1 MTQGAATPL
10 PPPKERRRLREAGS
24 LTRDQ
29 VAEKVGVTRETVRRW
44 EAGRTNPK
52 GLKRE
57 TYAKFLAELASV
69 AEPVLTSRGSAPDP
83 AAQTPQGLDEP
94 EPAQGPDATGP
105 AQGTDVAEAARGA
118 DVAEAARGADV
129 AEAARGA
136 VVVELVSAAPAT
148 ASSSA
153 PPARTAAE
161 AFDALYTHAAPFLV
175 RQTYLL
181 TGRRILAREAVERAF
196 QQAWQNW
203 PEVAVDPDPA
213 GWVRAAAY
221 EYAMSPWHGLRPG
234 KRQPEA
240 PPATAEDR
248 ELMGVLLELPPVY
261 RRTLLLYDGVGLD
274 LPETAAETEASTPA
288 AANRILHAREAVAE
302 RLPDL
307 AVPEQLHRRLT
318 ELAGA
323 EPLEAPGSTV
333 VRSGGERRTRFWTRA
348 AVAFTVF
355 IIGAT
360 ALTVRVAPTHYEPV
374 PAPGSPIAG
383 VPPLTGPEPLTQ
395 ADLELRDELRERLSG
410 GPERLT
416 PEAE

>member
-10 PPPKERRRLREAGS
+10 PPPKERRLLREAGS
-24 LTRDQ
+24 LSRDQ
-29 VAEKVGVTRETVRRW
+29 VAERVGVTRETVRRW
-44 EAGRTNPK
+44 EAGRTTPK
-52 GLKRE
+52 GQKRE
-57 TYAKFLAELASV
+57 AYARLLAELTAAEEPSPTTAAPTAAAPTTARPGSKAAAIQEQEPAPPTAGATATATAV
-69 AEPVLTSRGSAPDP
+69 AEHEP
-83 AAQTPQGLDEP
+83 AP
-94 EPAQGPDATGP
+94 EPG
-105 AQGTDVAEAARGA
+105 AA
-118 DVAEAARGADV
+118 
-129 AEAARGA
+129 
-136 VVVELVSAAPAT
+136 
-148 ASSSA
+148 ASR
-153 PPARTAAE
+153 ARTAAE

-240 PPATAEDR
+240 PPATPEDR
-248 ELMGVLLELPPVY
+248 ELLGALLDLPPVY

-288 AANRILHAREAVAE
+288 AANRILHAREAVAQ

-307 AVPEQLHRRLT
+307 AVPEQLHLRLS
-318 ELAGA
+318 ELAGS
-323 EPLEAPGSTV
+323 EKLDAPVSTV
-333 VRSGGERRTRFWTRA
+333 VRSGGERRTRLLTRA

-360 ALTVRVAPTHYEPV
+360 ALTVRMAPTHYEPV

-395 ADLELRDELRERLSG
+395 ADLELRKELREKLGG
-410 GPERLT
+410 GPERLEPST
-416 PEAE
+416 E

>member
-10 PPPKERRRLREAGS
+10 PPPKERRLLREAGS
-24 LTRDQ
+24 LSRDQ
-29 VAEKVGVTRETVRRW
+29 VAERVGVTRETVRRW
-44 EAGRTNPK
+44 EAGRTTPK
-52 GLKRE
+52 GQKRE
-57 TYAKFLAELASV
+57 AYARLLAELAPAEEPSPTTAAPTAAAPTTARPGSKAAAIQEQEPAPPTAGTTATAV
-69 AEPVLTSRGSAPDP
+69 AEHEP
-83 AAQTPQGLDEP
+83 AP
-94 EPAQGPDATGP
+94 EPG
-105 AQGTDVAEAARGA
+105 AA
-118 DVAEAARGADV
+118 
-129 AEAARGA
+129 
-136 VVVELVSAAPAT
+136 
-148 ASSSA
+148 ASR
-153 PPARTAAE
+153 ARTAAE

-240 PPATAEDR
+240 PPATPEDR
-248 ELMGVLLELPPVY
+248 ELLGALLDLPPVY

-288 AANRILHAREAVAE
+288 AANRILHAREAVAQ

-307 AVPEQLHRRLT
+307 AVPEQLHLRLS
-318 ELAGA
+318 ELAGS
-323 EPLEAPGSTV
+323 EKLDAPVSTV
-333 VRSGGERRTRFWTRA
+333 VRSGGERRTRLWTRA

-360 ALTVRVAPTHYEPV
+360 ALTVRMAPTHYEPV

-395 ADLELRDELRERLSG
+395 ADLELRKELREKLGG
-410 GPERLT
+410 GPERLEPST
-416 PEAE
+416 E

>member
-1 MTQGAATPL
+1 MTQGAVTPL
-10 PPPKERRRLREAGS
+10 PPPKERRRLREGGS
-24 LTRDQ
+24 LSRDE
-29 VAEKVGVTRETVRRW
+29 VAERVGVTRETVRRW
-44 EAGRTNPK
+44 EAGRTTPK
-52 GLKRE
+52 GQKRE
-57 TYAKFLAELASV
+57 AYARLLAELTATEEPAPTTAAAPMTAGPALTAATAIQEPQPPTAGATATAV
-69 AEPVLTSRGSAPDP
+69 AER
-83 AAQTPQGLDEP
+83 
-94 EPAQGPDATGP
+94 EPAP
-105 AQGTDVAEAARGA
+105 APR
-118 DVAEAARGADV
+118 
-129 AEAARGA
+129 
-136 VVVELVSAAPAT
+136 
-148 ASSSA
+148 
-153 PPARTAAE
+153 ARTAAE

-196 QQAWQNW
+196 QQAWQQW

-240 PPATAEDR
+240 PPATPEDR
-248 ELMGVLLELPPVY
+248 ELLGALLDLPPVY

-288 AANRILHAREAVAE
+288 AANRILHAREAVAR

-307 AVPEQLHRRLT
+307 AVPEQLHQRLT
-318 ELAGA
+318 ELAGS
-323 EPLEAPGSTV
+323 ERLDAPVSTV
-333 VRSGGERRTRFWTRA
+333 VRSGGEKRTRFWTRA

-383 VPPLTGPEPLTQ
+383 VPPLTGPEPLTP
-395 ADLELRDELRERLSG
+395 ADLELRKELREKLSG
-410 GPERLT
+410 GPERLAPRT
-416 PEAE
+416 E

>member
-1 MTQGAATPL
+1 MTQGAVTPL
-10 PPPKERRRLREAGS
+10 PPPKERRRLREGGS
-24 LTRDQ
+24 LSRDE
-29 VAEKVGVTRETVRRW
+29 VAERVGVTRETVRRW
-44 EAGRTNPK
+44 EAGRTTPK
-52 GLKRE
+52 GQKRE
-57 TYAKFLAELASV
+57 AYARLLAELTATE
-69 AEPVLTSRGSAPDP
+69 EPAPTTAAAPMTAGPALT
-83 AAQTPQGLDEP
+83 AATAIQEP
-94 EPAQGPDATGP
+94 EPPTAGAT
-105 AQGTDVAEAARGA
+105 ATAVAER
-118 DVAEAARGADV
+118 EP
-129 AEAARGA
+129 
-136 VVVELVSAAPAT
+136 APA
-148 ASSSA
+148 
-153 PPARTAAE
+153 PRARTAAE

-196 QQAWQNW
+196 QQAWQQW

-240 PPATAEDR
+240 PPATPEDR
-248 ELMGVLLELPPVY
+248 ELLGALLDLPPVY

-288 AANRILHAREAVAE
+288 AANRILHAREAVAR

-307 AVPEQLHRRLT
+307 AVPEQLHQRLT
-318 ELAGA
+318 ELAGS
-323 EPLEAPGSTV
+323 ERLDAPVSTV
-333 VRSGGERRTRFWTRA
+333 VRSGGEKRTRFWTRA

-383 VPPLTGPEPLTQ
+383 VPPLTGPEPLTP
-395 ADLELRDELRERLSG
+395 ADLELRKELREKLSG
-410 GPERLT
+410 GPERLAPRT
-416 PEAE
+416 E

>member
-24 LTRDQ
+24 LSRDQ
-29 VAEKVGVTRETVRRW
+29 VAERVGVTSETVRRW
-44 EAGRTNPK
+44 EAGRTTPK
-52 GLKRE
+52 GQKRE
-57 TYAKFLAELASV
+57 TYARLLAELTA
-69 AEPVLTSRGSAPDP
+69 AEEPTPETEEPTGVT
-83 AAQTPQGLDEP
+83 AAATTATPSPKAAAIQEP
-94 EPAQGPDATGP
+94 EPPT
-105 AQGTDVAEAARGA
+105 
-118 DVAEAARGADV
+118 
-129 AEAARGA
+129 
-136 VVVELVSAAPAT
+136 APAT
-148 ASSSA
+148 TTATAVVEREPVPA
-153 PPARTAAE
+153 PEPVAAAARARTAAE

-234 KRQPEA
+234 RREPEA
-240 PPATAEDR
+240 PPATPEDR
-248 ELMGVLLELPPVY
+248 ELLGALLDLPPVY

-288 AANRILHAREAVAE
+288 AANRILHAREAVAG

-318 ELAGA
+318 ELAGS
-323 EPLEAPGSTV
+323 EKLDAPVSTV

-383 VPPLTGPEPLTQ
+383 VPPLTGPEPLTP
-395 ADLELRDELRERLSG
+395 ADLELRKELREKLSG

-416 PEAE
+416 PSTE

>member
-1 MTQGAATPL
+1 MTQGAVTPL

-24 LTRDQ
+24 MTRDE
-29 VAEKVGVTRETVRRW
+29 VAERIGVTRETVRRW
-44 EAGRTNPK
+44 ETGRITPK
-52 GLKRE
+52 GQKRE
-57 TYAKFLAELASV
+57 TYAGLLAELGAGAAV
-69 AEPVLTSRGSAPDP
+69 EEHAAPGPTPRGSAPDP
-83 AAQTPQGLDEP
+83 AAQSPQGLEVSQALDVRP
-94 EPAQGPDATGP
+94 ESG
-105 AQGTDVAEAARGA
+105 AE
-118 DVAEAARGADV
+118 
-129 AEAARGA
+129 
-136 VVVELVSAAPAT
+136 L
-148 ASSSA
+148 
-153 PPARTAAE
+153 RTAAE
-161 AFDALYTHAAPFLV
+161 AFDALYAHAAPFLV
-175 RQTYLL
+175 RQAYLL
-181 TGRRILAREAVERAF
+181 TGRRLLAREAVERAF
-196 QQAWQNW
+196 QQAWQRW

-221 EYAMSPWHGLRPG
+221 EYAMSPWHGIRPG
-234 KRQPEA
+234 NRQPEA
-240 PPATAEDR
+240 PPADPDDR
-248 ELMGVLLELPPVY
+248 ELLDALLGLPPVY

-288 AANRILHAREAVAE
+288 AANRILHAREAVAR

-318 ELAGA
+318 ELAGS
-323 EPLEAPGSTV
+323 EELTAPGSTV

-395 ADLELRDELRERLSG
+395 ADLELRKELRERLSG

-416 PEAE
+416 PQAE

>member
-24 LTRDQ
+24 LSRDE
-29 VAEKVGVTRETVRRW
+29 VAERVGVTRETVRRW
-44 EAGRTNPK
+44 EAGRTTPK
-52 GLKRE
+52 GHKRE
-57 TYAKFLAELASV
+57 AYARLLAELTTAAEPTTTATTATTATPTAAPTTAAPTLTAATAIQEPAPPAAGSTAVAV
-69 AEPVLTSRGSAPDP
+69 AEREPVA
-83 AAQTPQGLDEP
+83 
-94 EPAQGPDATGP
+94 
-105 AQGTDVAEAARGA
+105 
-118 DVAEAARGADV
+118 
-129 AEAARGA
+129 
-136 VVVELVSAAPAT
+136 AAPR
-148 ASSSA
+148 
-153 PPARTAAE
+153 ARTAAE
-161 AFDALYTHAAPFLV
+161 AFDALYAHAAPFLV

-181 TGRRILAREAVERAF
+181 TGRRILARESVERAF
-196 QQAWQNW
+196 QQAWQQW

-234 KRQPEA
+234 KQRPEA
-240 PPATAEDR
+240 PPATPEDR
-248 ELMGVLLELPPVY
+248 ELLGALLDLPPVY

-288 AANRILHAREAVAE
+288 AANRILHAREAVAN

-307 AVPEQLHRRLT
+307 AVPEQLHQRLA
-318 ELAGA
+318 ELAGS
-323 EPLEAPGSTV
+323 ERLDAPVSTV
-333 VRSGGERRTRFWTRA
+333 VRSGGEKRTRFWTRA

-383 VPPLTGPEPLTQ
+383 VPPLTGPEPLTP
-395 ADLELRDELRERLSG
+395 ADLELRKELREKLSG
-410 GPERLT
+410 GPERLAPST
-416 PEAE
+416 E

>member
-24 LTRDQ
+24 LSRDEI
-29 VAEKVGVTRETVRRW
+29 AERVGVTRETIRRW
-44 EAGRTNPK
+44 EAGRTTPK
-52 GLKRE
+52 GQKRE
-57 TYAKFLAELASV
+57 AYAQLLAELIA
-69 AEPVLTSRGSAPDP
+69 APEQPSTAAAAPSTAGPLP
-83 AAQTPQGLDEP
+83 AATAAIQEPAPPTAGATAVAVAEP
-94 EPAQGPDATGP
+94 EPA
-105 AQGTDVAEAARGA
+105 
-118 DVAEAARGADV
+118 
-129 AEAARGA
+129 
-136 VVVELVSAAPAT
+136 AAPEPVA
-148 ASSSA
+148 AGL
-153 PPARTAAE
+153 PARTAAE

-240 PPATAEDR
+240 PPATPEDR
-248 ELMGVLLELPPVY
+248 ELLGALLDLPPVY
-261 RRTLLLYDGVGLD
+261 RRTLMLYDGVGLD

-288 AANRILHAREAVAE
+288 AANRILHAREAVAQ

-307 AVPEQLHRRLT
+307 AVPEQLHQRLT
-318 ELAGA
+318 ELAGS
-323 EPLEAPGSTV
+323 ERLDAPVSTV
-333 VRSGGERRTRFWTRA
+333 VRSGGEKRTRFWTRA

-383 VPPLTGPEPLTQ
+383 VPPLTGPERLTP
-395 ADLELRDELRERLSG
+395 ADLELRKELREKLSG
-410 GPERLT
+410 GPERLAPRT
-416 PEAE
+416 E